1 MTPDPAHPNAA
12 LLSELTRLMSRWSS
26 LELQRRI
33 TAECGVS
40 LDPGAVRAVYLL
52 GIEGGGARPS
62 VLADELHLTRPSTS
76 KLIAR
81 LAEAG
86 LAERRR
92 DPAERR
98 AATIELTETGRDV
111 YRRLFSAGVDML
123 DSATADWDPADV
135 RALGTLLQRFVG
147 GLLRPDPAPGNR
159 EE

>member
-1 MTPDPAHPNAA
+1 MTPDPAHQNAA

-92 DPAERR
+92 DPADRR
-98 AATIELTETGRDV
+98 AATVELTETGRDV

-135 RALGTLLQRFVG
+135 RALGTLLHRFVG